1 MSICTKC
8 LGCDQLPID
17 WLTLL
22 KLMIVKDDGGNHYL
36 NLCYNECGECS
47 TMDSAVDCVSD
58 TTVEQLFRN
67 LIGEDECGLPA
78 LNLTGNIC
86 AACE

>member
-1 MSICTKC
+1 MSVCSRYLEC
-8 LGCDQLPID
+8 LQEVD

-22 KLMIVKDDGGNHYL
+22 KLVIVKDQNGNHYL
-36 NLCYNECGECS
+36 NLCYADCEDCDTLDFAIDCS
-47 TMDSAVDCVSD
+47 SD
-58 TTVEQLFRN
+58 ITVEQLFRD

-78 LNLTGNIC
+78 INLTGNIC

>member
-1 MSICTKC
+1 MSVCSRYLEC
-8 LGCDQLPID
+8 LQEVD

-22 KLMIVKDDGGNHYL
+22 KLVIVKDQDGNHYL
-36 NLCYNECGECS
+36 NLCYADCEDCDTLDFAIDCS
-47 TMDSAVDCVSD
+47 SD
-58 TTVEQLFRN
+58 TTVEQLFRD

-78 LNLTGNIC
+78 INLTGNIC